1 MMTNAEGVEVKNLE
15 YYMSLPYAFEVY
27 PLKEGGWFVK
37 FPDLLGC
44 MTDADNW
51 EDLPARMDEVKRLW
65 IESMLDSHHP
75 IPEPSEK

>member
-1 MMTNAEGVEVKNLE
+1 MTNATEVEVKDLE
-15 YYMSLPYAFEVY
+15 YYLSLPYPFEVY

-44 MTDADNW
+44 MTDADHW
-51 EDLPARMDEVKRLW
+51 EDLPARMNEVKRLW
-65 IESMLDSHHP
+65 IESMLESHHP